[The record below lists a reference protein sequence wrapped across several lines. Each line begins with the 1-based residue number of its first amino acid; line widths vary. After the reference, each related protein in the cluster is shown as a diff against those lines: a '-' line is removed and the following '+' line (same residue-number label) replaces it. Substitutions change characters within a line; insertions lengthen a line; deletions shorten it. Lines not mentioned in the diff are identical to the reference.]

1 MSARPRS
8 ARAGRRMRTYGDASQ
23 ASEPG
28 GAYLIGVL
36 ARRKLAVV
44 LVTVLCVT
52 AGVFVALTRTDHYTA
67 SAEMLLTGGR
77 ESQQVGTPAGELS
90 DRTIQS
96 QIRVVTSAP
105 VLELADVEAG
115 SGTSLSVSAT
125 AEAGSNV
132 IEVHV
137 TGPDPERAA
146 SAANAIVEAYTQ
158 LRLDEARRPPRSGG
172 SGTSA
177 CCRRSLR
184 TNRRTA
190 RR

>member
-1 MSARPRS
+1 MRMESLCRCRITTTCSNRHECEASQRG
-8 ARAGRRMRTYGDASQ
+8 AGRRMRTYGDASQ

-28 GAYLIGVL
+28 GVYLIGWG

-52 AGVFVALTRTDHYTA
+52 AGVFVALRPTDHYTA

-115 SGTSLSVSAT
+115 
-125 AEAGSNV
+125 
-132 IEVHV
+132 
-137 TGPDPERAA
+137 PEHR
-146 SAANAIVEAYTQ
+146 
-158 LRLDEARRPPRSGG
+158 
-172 SGTSA
+172 
-177 CCRRSLR
+177 RRSAQLLKQGR
-184 TNRRTA
+184 T
-190 RR
+190 